1 MGAVFRRFDE
11 VGWIEPPGHPGA
23 LSKLLVH
30 PENTATSQFDFRV
43 SLYAPKGMVE
53 DHVHERSEHVY
64 HILSGRGLM
73 TLDGETRVVE
83 ARDTIFI
90 PPGVRHGLVNNG
102 LEDLV
107 FVVATSPPGE
117 LPATDV
123 RKTIPPTQGG
133 GR

>member
-1 MGAVFRRFDE
+1 MSAVFRRFDE

-30 PENTATSQFDFRV
+30 PENAATRQFDFRV
-43 SLYAPKGMVE
+43 SLYAPRGMVE

-73 TLDGETRVVE
+73 TLDGEARVVE

-102 LEDLV
+102 LDDLV
-107 FVVATSPPGE
+107 FVVVTSPPGE
-117 LPATDV
+117 LPTADV
-123 RKTIPPTQGG
+123 RGG
-133 GR
+133 